1 MKDIQKVLMK
11 NYSSLRIGGEA
22 DMVIVDSEEKLRE
35 AFSYAKARNIKVSV
49 LGEGTNSFFKD
60 VIQNLLF
67 LKMEIKGIDI
77 KENDNNVLLTVGAGE
92 IWDNIVEYAVNKD
105 WWGVE
110 NLSYIPGT
118 VGASP
123 VQNIGA
129 YGSELKDALISLRVY
144 DTTTDDFM
152 ELLNE
157 QCNFG
162 YRSSIFKEE
171 KGRYIIVS
179 ITIKLSKIP
188 NPILTYKPLDNLL
201 DKENIALKEIRGL
214 VIKTR
219 KEKLPDYNVYPN
231 TGSFFKNPI
240 IDKLKVESL
249 KVLYPNIP
257 LHETENGYKIPAAW
271 LIEHIAKMKGVRV
284 GDVGTWP
291 NQPLVIVNY
300 GNAKYEDLILFSGM
314 IVHKIEQVIGVVL
327 EREVNFVE

>member
-11 NYSSLRIGGEA
+11 DYSSLRIGGEA
-22 DMVIVDSEEKLRE
+22 NLVVVDTEEKLRE
-35 AFSYAKARNIKVSV
+35 AFSCAKARNIKVSV
-49 LGEGTNSFFKD
+49 LGEGTNSFFND
-60 VIQNLLF
+60 TIQNVLF
-67 LKMEIKGIDI
+67 LKMEIKGTYV
-77 KENDNNVLLTVGAGE
+77 KESDNNVLLVIGAGE
-92 IWDNIVEYAVNKD
+92 TWDDIVDYVVSKD
-105 WWGVE
+105 WWGIE

-118 VGASP
+118 VGAAP

-129 YGSELKDALISLRVY
+129 YGSELKDTLISLRVY
-144 DTTTDDFM
+144 DTVTDDFM

-171 KGRYIIVS
+171 KGRYVITSV
-179 ITIKLSKIP
+179 TIKLSKIS
-188 NPILTYKPLDNLL
+188 NPILTYKPLDILIG
-201 DKENIALKEIRGL
+201 KENINPKEVREL

-240 IDKLKVESL
+240 ITKEKGESL
-249 KVLYPNIP
+249 RNKYEDIP
-257 LHETENGYKIPAAW
+257 LHETEGGYKIPAAW
-271 LIEHIAKMKGVRV
+271 LIEHIAQMKGVRV

-300 GNAKYEDLILFSGM
+300 GNATYQDVILFSGM
-314 IVHKIEQVIGVVL
+314 IVQKIEQDTGIRL